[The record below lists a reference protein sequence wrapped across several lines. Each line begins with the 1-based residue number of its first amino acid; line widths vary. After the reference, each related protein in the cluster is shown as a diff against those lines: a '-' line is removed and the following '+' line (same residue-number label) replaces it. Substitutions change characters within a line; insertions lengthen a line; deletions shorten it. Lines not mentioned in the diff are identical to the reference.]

1 MDIAFGKPRLGHGGI
16 LFLRFIG
23 GQEKAGRLGLHRV
36 DGGLHDHLQEFVPLD
51 RRAQG
56 PADLA
61 DRLDVVVSLAHISL
75 SFFQK
80 IIGLG

>member
-51 RRAQG
+51 RCAQG

-61 DRLDVVVSLAHISL
+61 DRLDVIVSLAHSSL